1 VVFLFPQRK
10 PPRNTI
16 AACAVASV
24 LNDLS
29 RSDCHKILLKCA
41 GKIYAGGW
49 DYAQS
54 GSESLQGIE
63 RNGLGD

>member
-1 VVFLFPQRK
+1 M
-10 PPRNTI
+10 PPLYHSLDPITP
-16 AACAVASV
+16 SFF
-24 LNDLS
+24 DLRPDGS
-29 RSDCHKILLKCA
+29 M
-41 GKIYAGGW
+41 W